1 MSKLYKGEI
10 NFSVGIKQSGAVPL
24 DDRTV
29 VANFN
34 DLLSAD
40 TFGLGAYAGMLVAV
54 LETQQVYM
62 LVDKAN
68 STAVESWVAVGG
80 LSEEDIENIG
90 KIKDIENEL
99 NKIDEIEK
107 TVTGYTE
114 TIESIQETL
123 EKMSDN
129 DTKNTAGSSE
139 SADKLYL
146 IGAKEQVGSG
156 TTTYSNSKIYVNGG
170 KLYVEGNNVLVSN
183 DITGLTESIDSL
195 NESINDL
202 NDVVTGHTY
211 NIGQL
216 EQVVSAHTQTLS
228 SVENTITGYT
238 ETIERLE
245 DIVSA
250 NTQTLSSVENT
261 MSGITESI
269 NDLNNVVTGNTQ
281 EIETIKQHLSS
292 TVDYGKALEI
302 SGSTVN
308 VLVAEDNNYL
318 KINEENELIVSEMK
332 TNDTIFSETIT
343 IEGGPLAELAKQ
355 AYTGGTVPQGTSIQE
370 FFKNLLCS
378 EMYPST
384 SKNTPSYSISI
395 DAPSISSNVSSGS
408 LQEIGTKVNFNAVTA
423 KIVSE
428 SKTEP
433 KVSGFKYG
441 YSDTINGT
449 IVGGPTSV
457 TTTISSSQKS
467 GEVYKLTGTKSGFEG
482 TVQASASNASYSSCT
497 LSATTLTVALGSNSY
512 SVSETAPKYTY
523 SYSGIDSKYIVSNL
537 GNRSEDNKSEA
548 VAAKSATDSNQP
560 TTSSTFTV
568 TGVYPVYT
576 NAVSST
582 AANTTAIEKRCTLSS
597 GKTFEIDF
605 GPETSA
611 FNAFAYPATHSLS
624 TTEIYNEDARK
635 YEEYIGGSETIDA
648 TYTVQGTA
656 IPYKVWKRKG
666 SAYGQTTKF
675 RFILYK
681 NLNTK

>member
-10 NFSVGIKQSGAVPL
+10 SFSVGIKQSGAVPL

-29 VANFN
+29 VAKYS

-40 TFGLGAYAGMLVAV
+40 TFGLGAYSGMLVAV

-68 STAVESWVAVGG
+68 STAAESWVTIGG
-80 LSEEDIENIG
+80 LSEEDVENIK
-90 KIKDIENEL
+90 KIKDIEDKL
-99 NKIDEIEK
+99 DVIEDFENIL
-107 TVTGYTE
+107 TGHTE
-114 TIESIQETL
+114 AIENIQETIDQ
-123 EKMSDN
+123 MSDN

-139 SADKLYL
+139 STDKLYL
-146 IGAKEQVGSG
+146 IGAKEQVESG
-156 TTTYSNSKIYVNGG
+156 TTTYSNSKIYVSGET
-170 KLYVEGNNVLVSN
+170 LYVDGDNVLVSN
-183 DITGLTESIDSL
+183 DITGLTENIDTLSG
-195 NESINDL
+195 NINNL
-202 NDVVTGHTY
+202 NDVVTGHTN

-216 EQVVSAHTQTLS
+216 EQVVSAHTQTLNS
-228 SVENTITGYT
+228 IENTITGYT

-261 MSGITESI
+261 MTGITESI
-269 NDLNNVVTGNTQ
+269 NDLNDAVTGNTQ
-281 EIETIKQHLSS
+281 EIDTIKQQLSS

-302 SGSTVN
+302 SGGTVN

-318 KINEENELIVSEMK
+318 KINGENELIVSEIK
-332 TNDTIFSETIT
+332 TNDTFFSEEIT
-343 IEGGPLAELAKQ
+343 IEGGPLADLAKQ

-370 FFKNLLCS
+370 FFRNLLCN
-378 EMYPST
+378 EVYPTT

-395 DAPSISSNVSSGS
+395 STPTITANVNSGS

-449 IVGGPTSV
+449 IIGGPTSV

-497 LSATTLTVALGSNSY
+497 LSATTLTVALGTNIY
-512 SVSETAPKYTY
+512 SVSETGPKYTY
-523 SYSGIDSKYIVSNL
+523 SHSAIGAKYVVSNL
-537 GNRSEDNKSEA
+537 GNRSENEKSVTIE
-548 VAAKSATDSNQP
+548 AKSATDSNQP
-560 TTSSTFTV
+560 TTSTTFTV

-576 NAVSST
+576 NAVSTT
-582 AANTTAIEKRCTLSS
+582 AANTTTVEKRCTLSS
-597 GKTFEIDF
+597 GNTFEIDF

-624 TTEIYNEDARK
+624 SAEIYNEDARK
-635 YEEYIGGSETIDA
+635 YEEYIGGSEIVDA

-656 IPYKVWKRKG
+656 ISYKIWKRKG

-675 RFILYK
+675 RFTLNK